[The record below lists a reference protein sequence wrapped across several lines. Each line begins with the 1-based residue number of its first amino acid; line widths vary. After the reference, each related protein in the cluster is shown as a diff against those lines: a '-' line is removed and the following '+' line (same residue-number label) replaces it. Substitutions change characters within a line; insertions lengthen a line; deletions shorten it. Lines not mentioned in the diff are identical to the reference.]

1 MNTKKNKP
9 KYKPNKKIIKSHNK
23 SNQRNER
30 NESNE
35 SNESNS
41 PKFQNISGKLKYMF
55 GISPKSII
63 KLRKLFYNLYSE
75 SDSKHLVTSIKI
87 HQILINFFINE
98 YYPIVSKNIKE
109 DKHTMSIVMGG
120 IAFNMNVPPKM
131 KFLNMQTD
139 DIDLKIYTTE
149 INYMNKP
156 SYKVA
161 RVLSV
166 FRYICIIIC
175 MFLKQVIPELIE
187 FSKHIFEPEVK
198 KGKTLSKTLSKKNN
212 YNSHS
217 KTHKSSQVY
226 ITNKHRKF
234 GVIKS
239 GKIILVIK
247 RNHSMNETFDL
258 MDLSYS
264 ETFNLIMKIIDD
276 PDILITN
283 KIKYG
288 IDYQDLKKNSNHNIT
303 FSDSKVIYPNVE
315 YPSFYSYYFMNNI
328 NFKNKNKHKTLPTYS
343 LERLIKENILIS
355 DIINFKHCDNNCHFI
370 SVKTLL
376 LDCSLMLSYAELLN
390 SESVEDIE
398 NGRIIVKIGSI
409 FKYYKYIIK
418 FTRLHIINKFY
429 NKTLKKEFVEEAKK
443 LQIYILQNLKKKTEI
458 LPEGHQINIL
468 YKNLLNDFHQ
478 SFFKT
483 KTLLANFKGLDEIVE
498 NYEYNLFYIT
508 KSKNLFKDLINQNPD
523 IAENSINILS
533 IKSNDED
540 ISSNSSIIHNGNGN
554 GNMKGGRKS
563 GSSSNGKSNFILNNE
578 YEFDD
583 FVLDNNLQDISET
596 NKITFKL
603 NNMIRT
609 EIKQLEQMSKFLN

>member
-1 MNTKKNKP
+1 MGSKKNKTNL
-9 KYKPNKKIIKSHNK
+9 KNLKSKHKPNNKIIKSHNK
-23 SNQRNER
+23 SN
-30 NESNE
+30 ESNKNNE

-63 KLRKLFYNLYSE
+63 KLRKLFYNLYSD
-75 SDSKHLVTSIKI
+75 SDSKNLVTPIKI

-120 IAFNMNVPPKM
+120 IAFNMNVPQKM
-131 KFLNMQTD
+131 KFLNMPTD

-198 KGKTLSKTLSKKNN
+198 KGKTLRKTLTKKKN

-226 ITNKHRKF
+226 ISNKHTKF

-258 MDLSYS
+258 MDLSYV
-264 ETFNLIMKIIDD
+264 ETFNLIMKTIDD

-288 IDYQDLKKNSNHNIT
+288 IDYQNLKKNSNHNIT
-303 FSDSKVIYPNVE
+303 FSDSKVIYPNIE
-315 YPSFYSYYFMNNI
+315 YPSFYAYYFMNN
-328 NFKNKNKHKTLPTYS
+328 FKNKNLPTYS

-390 SESVEDIE
+390 SERVEDIE

-418 FTRLHIINKFY
+418 FTRLHIIKKYY

-443 LQIYILQNLKKKTEI
+443 LQLYILQNLKKKTEI

-523 IAENSINILS
+523 ISENSINILS

-540 ISSNSSIIHNGNGN
+540 ISSDSSIIHNGNGNGN

-563 GSSSNGKSNFILNNE
+563 GSNSKSKLILNND

-583 FVLDNNLQDISET
+583 FELDNNLQDISEA

-609 EIKQLEQMSKFLN
+609 EIKQLEQISKFLK